1 MRFGVV
7 RHLVTRA
14 RGEDEG
20 SAILKFGVQF
30 TFKTQ
35 EDVPFAAPVV
45 CQVAGRVF
53 HHPHADAAKL
63 LRPPC
68 GNAGFTLVFSGF
80 DLHPIRGA
88 KGDVIYVHQI
98 PLFTKF
104 GATTGR
110 PYHG

>member
-1 MRFGVV
+1 
-7 RHLVTRA
+7 
-14 RGEDEG
+14 
-20 SAILKFGVQF
+20 
-30 TFKTQ
+30 
-35 EDVPFAAPVV
+35 
-45 CQVAGRVF
+45 
-53 HHPHADAAKL
+53 
-63 LRPPC
+63 
-68 GNAGFTLVFSGF
+68 VFSGF